1 MYIKIAL
8 RNARRQMGN
17 YLIYFLTVMLTVAL
31 MFSVN
36 NLIYSENLK
45 HYTDMMESMKNF
57 LLGLSVVIALVVALI
72 LGYVTSFMVKLRK
85 REFGTYLTLGM
96 KRKNILAIFLIET
109 AVMGLAAILIGMV
122 LGLFLYQGMMM
133 LMSKLMDMEFAFAA
147 YSKQGLVLTVVLVIL
162 IFFFASVASAVYL
175 SRVSIH
181 ELIHPDTKRETGKP
195 VRHPV
200 AWVAAASVA
209 LVGMIV
215 SCVLFGEGLQ
225 RMNESEPASG
235 KYLTAAMFLLT
246 AGIMVFHIGIS
257 QGLMGLLMKRR
268 KFCSRG
274 GNTFLLRQ
282 LSEMLHAN
290 AAMMASI
297 AFLIVFAVIGANYA
311 YVMKYLE
318 QKMLDEVYRFDV
330 EASVP
335 AEGAEGPSLAEGMK
349 KIEEYQPISKAQTF
363 DLYTNEKN
371 EIFGNLVREAYGTEK
386 DTFMKESD
394 YNKLAAW
401 KGAEPVTCGT
411 SYYVAE
417 NSEFLKAS
425 LFTEKVLEENGK
437 RYAFAGLIQNPNLP
451 TAVIVVPDDAAA
463 GMKTD
468 KMCALADLEEGRYDV
483 QALYEELSYET
494 AIRLEQG
501 ETANMV
507 WNDFHFK
514 EKARQERNSVT
525 AILTAGALYLAVV
538 FVFMSM
544 AVLALKMFAGLESDR
559 RRYHILNC
567 LGAGREEQKRILF
580 RQIFVFFFVPFGVPI
595 LFGIPTAALCAK
607 LTRLVGYAE
616 LTGRVCQ
623 NAGWIAMMLLVVYT
637 LYFMA
642 TYMIAKR
649 NTLTL

>member
-1 MYIKIAL
+1 MYIKLAL

-36 NLIYSENLK
+36 NLIYSEELK
-45 HYTDMMESMKNF
+45 AYTDTMESMRNF
-57 LLGLSVVIALVVALI
+57 LLGLSVMIALIVALI

-96 KRKNILAIFLIET
+96 KRKNILAIFLFET
-109 AVMGLAAILIGMV
+109 AIMGIAAILIGTV

-133 LMSKLMDMEFAFAA
+133 LMSKLMEMEFAFAS
-147 YSKQGLVLTVVLVIL
+147 YSKQGVVFTVVLVIL
-162 IFFFASVASAVYL
+162 IFIFASVASAVYL

-181 ELIHPDTKRETGKP
+181 DLIHPDIKRESGKP

-200 AWVAAASVA
+200 AWVAAALVA
-209 LVGMIV
+209 LAGIIV

-225 RMNESEPASG
+225 RMNESEPSTG
-235 KYLTAAMFLLT
+235 KYLTAAVFMLT
-246 AGIMVFHIGIS
+246 AGILVFHIGIS

-268 KFCSRG
+268 KFCCRG

-297 AFLIVFAVIGANYA
+297 AFLIVFAVIGSNYA

-318 QKMLDEVYRFDV
+318 QKMLDECYPSDV
-330 EASVP
+330 VASVP
-335 AEGAEGPSLAEGMK
+335 AEGAKGPSLAEGMK
-349 KIEEYQPISKAQTF
+349 KIEEYQHVSKMQTY

-371 EIFGNLVREAYGTEK
+371 DIFGNQVWEAYGVKK

-394 YNKLAAW
+394 YNKLAGW
-401 KGAEPVTCGT
+401 KGTETVVCGT
-411 SYYVAE
+411 SYYIAE
-417 NSEFLKAS
+417 SLGFLTS
-425 LFTEKVLEENGK
+425 YDFTEKVLEQNGK
-437 RYAFAGLIQNPNLP
+437 RYTFAGVIQNPNLQA
-451 TAVIVVPDDAAA
+451 AVIVVPDDVAAE
-463 GMKTD
+463 MKTD

-483 QALYEELSYET
+483 LALYDELSYEEQVG
-494 AIRLEQG
+494 LEAG
-501 ETANMV
+501 GTVNV
-507 WNDFHFK
+507 VRNDFEFK
-514 EKARQERNSVT
+514 EKARQERNRVT
-525 AILTAGALYLAVV
+525 AILTVGALYLAVV

-544 AVLALKMFAGLESDR
+544 AVLALKMFAGLEGDR

-580 RQIFVFFFVPFGVPI
+580 RQIFLFFFVPFGMPV

-616 LTGRVCQ
+616 LTGQVYQ
-623 NAGWIAMMLLVVYT
+623 NAGWIAIMLLVVYT

-642 TYMIAKR
+642 TYTIAKR